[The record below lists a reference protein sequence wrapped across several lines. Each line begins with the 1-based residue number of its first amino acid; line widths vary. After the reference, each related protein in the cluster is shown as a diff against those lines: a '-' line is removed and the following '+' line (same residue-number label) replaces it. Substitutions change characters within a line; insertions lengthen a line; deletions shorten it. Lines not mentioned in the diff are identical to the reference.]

1 MKQIVNNSISAGSFA
16 CFGQSVV
23 MRVAVLVGIVATL
36 FSVPS
41 LFGQTVLQSGIHTI
55 SSVQEATLSGTF
67 HLYYVSEYG
76 DKISE
81 VDSYRLAV
89 GDGECLAFVLK
100 TDTPVDVS
108 PFLDRDELQA
118 LVDIEGTVMQ
128 SEFMLVPDQNL
139 FETISWRD
147 YAEQFAHKRV
157 RVSGTLFFP
166 MAGWHY
172 ITPVAVE
179 FGRVEV
185 LE

>member
-1 MKQIVNNSISAGSFA
+1 MKKFRNQAGILRQNRTKRALSVIITAMTGFLLLIGCLGTLSAQPSST
-16 CFGQSVV
+16 QS
-23 MRVAVLVGIVATL
+23 
-36 FSVPS
+36 
-41 LFGQTVLQSGIHTI
+41 
-55 SSVQEATLSGTF
+55 TLSGTF

-81 VDSYRLAV
+81 VDSYRLAA
-89 GDGECLAFVLK
+89 GDGEYLAFVLK

-147 YAEQFAHKRV
+147 YAERFAHKRI
-157 RVSGTLFFP
+157 RVTGTLFFP

-179 FGRVEV
+179 FGKVEV
-185 LE
+185 LK